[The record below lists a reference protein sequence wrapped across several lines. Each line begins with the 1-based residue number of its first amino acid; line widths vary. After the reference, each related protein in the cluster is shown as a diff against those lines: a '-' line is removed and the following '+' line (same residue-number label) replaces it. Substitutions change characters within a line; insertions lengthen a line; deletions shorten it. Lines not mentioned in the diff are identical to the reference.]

1 MDHLKVISATN
12 PPNPEE
18 QLGQV
23 PLSLFLKIINFLF
36 GGTGSSLLLLGFLQL
51 WRVGATLRCGAR
63 ALGVWASVVAARG
76 L

>member
-1 MDHLKVISATN
+1 MISATN

-23 PLSLFLKIINFLF
+23 PLSLSLKIINFLF